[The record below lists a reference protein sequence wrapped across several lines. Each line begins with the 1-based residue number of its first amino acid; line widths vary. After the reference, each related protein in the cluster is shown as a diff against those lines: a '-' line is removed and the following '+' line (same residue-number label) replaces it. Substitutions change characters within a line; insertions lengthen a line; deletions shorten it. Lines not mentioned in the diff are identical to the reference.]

1 MNKRRTFLG
10 KTSIQKQLETV
21 STMLEKHKDLQSP
34 LELKKR
40 TLLVQLEID
49 SAPTKGLSIDL
60 GDKGAIN
67 DLQQKALDKKLPII
81 YFLDPS
87 KNDLDAL
94 MIAFKKLVQVFVKQN
109 ISNEGLKKL
118 LSHLETG
125 KINLSKLIEA
135 SLRENISIIE
145 EAAKESNVKA
155 ELLLYLVSALIQPCL
170 EEIARKIDSQFHD
183 KWWQGSC
190 PVCGR
195 IPVVARNRYRKR
207 FLVCNYCGTEYLSDN
222 FFCVH
227 CGNKDPYTLKFIEV
241 EAKPA
246 FKIDFC
252 TKCKH
257 YIKVIEE
264 AKLKEPI
271 PKGLEDILTLNLDFL
286 AKDAGLA
293 RN

>member
-1 MNKRRTFLG
+1 
-10 KTSIQKQLETV
+10 
-21 STMLEKHKDLQSP
+21 QSP

-49 SAPTKGLSIDL
+49 STPTKGLSINWE
-60 GDKGAIN
+60 DKETIR
-67 DLQQKALDKKLPII
+67 DLQQKVLDKKLPLI

-87 KNDLDAL
+87 KIDLDVML
-94 MIAFKKLVQVFVKQN
+94 MAFKKLVNVFAEQD
-109 ISNEGLKKL
+109 ISEESLKNL
-118 LSHLETG
+118 LSHVESG
-125 KINLSKLIEA
+125 KISLLKLIEA
-135 SLRENISIIE
+135 TLRENISIIE
-145 EAAKESNVKA
+145 EAAKESDIKT
-155 ELLLYLVSALIQPCL
+155 ELLLYIISALIQPFL
-170 EEIARKIDSQFHD
+170 EEIARKIDSQFPD

>member
-1 MNKRRTFLG
+1 MG

-49 SAPTKGLSIDL
+49 STPTKGLSIDL

-87 KNDLDAL
+87 KNDLEFL
-94 MIAFKKLVQVFVKQN
+94 MIAFKKLVQVFVEQN
-109 ISNEGLKKL
+109 ISNESLKKL
-118 LSHLETG
+118 LSNLETG
-125 KINLSKLIEA
+125 KISLSKLIEA

-145 EAAKESNVKA
+145 EAAKETDVKA
-155 ELLLYLVSALIQPCL
+155 EILLYMVSALIQPCL

-195 IPVVARNRYRKR
+195 ISAVAKNRGKKR
-207 FLVCNYCGTEYLSDN
+207 FLVCTYCGTEYLFDN

-252 TKCKH
+252 TKCNH
-257 YIKVIEE
+257 YIKVLEE
-264 AKLKEPI
+264 TKMKDPI
-271 PKGLEDILTLNLDFL
+271 PKGLEDILTLNLDL
-286 AKDAGLA
+286 VAKDAGLV